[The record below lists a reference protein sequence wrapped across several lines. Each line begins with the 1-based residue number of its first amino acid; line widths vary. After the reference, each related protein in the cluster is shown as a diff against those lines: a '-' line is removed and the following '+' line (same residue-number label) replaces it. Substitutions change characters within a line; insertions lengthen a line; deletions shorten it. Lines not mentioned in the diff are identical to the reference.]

1 MHADGVNPRSP
12 ACVFTLQKGGVALH
26 MRVSLRASNGHR
38 VAAASTDG
46 SVTASGVSGPGGGAE
61 EERWEVK
68 PAWPVLRQQTGDLFE
83 EMFSPRQPQQP
94 TPRQPQQT
102 NWAAGHDRHG
112 HTEVFTPQAVPA
124 DASAEARAEHA
135 QQSAL
140 WAAQRDEG
148 GACVAPVWLRTRQGG
163 HLTAETTGLVHARAQ
178 SVGVAQYFWL
188 VTPDEEQARCDASRA
203 RVAVA
208 AAASRAASAAE
219 REKVAEQQHETLV
232 RQREAEARVILAA
245 AVVAEAERVVTA
257 AQPLPDVAQPP
268 SVAVD
273 EEAMRSNAIRDVHL
287 ADIQRME
294 RLRTSKLWQGVQE
307 CAREFESALLHTGF
321 TRDQLPRWRSCLT
334 AAFAELRKMDA
345 DTDGMA
351 CAGMPSL
358 PADLEA
364 VRSKRKAFRALI
376 DQDLARVTQLLKAC
390 DDLAALIRTTGWLHH
405 ETPLEAPSV

>member
-1 MHADGVNPRSP
+1 
-12 ACVFTLQKGGVALH
+12 
-26 MRVSLRASNGHR
+26 
-38 VAAASTDG
+38 
-46 SVTASGVSGPGGGAE
+46 
-61 EERWEVK
+61 
-68 PAWPVLRQQTGDLFE
+68 
-83 EMFSPRQPQQP
+83 
-94 TPRQPQQT
+94 
-102 NWAAGHDRHG
+102 
-112 HTEVFTPQAVPA
+112 
-124 DASAEARAEHA
+124 
-135 QQSAL
+135 
-140 WAAQRDEG
+140 
-148 GACVAPVWLRTRQGG
+148 
-163 HLTAETTGLVHARAQ
+163 
-178 SVGVAQYFWL
+178 
-188 VTPDEEQARCDASRA
+188 
-203 RVAVA
+203 
-208 AAASRAASAAE
+208 
-219 REKVAEQQHETLV
+219 V
-232 RQREAEARVILAA
+232 RQREAEARVISAA

-257 AQPLPDVAQPP
+257 AHPPPDVEQLSPA
-268 SVAVD
+268 AVD

-334 AAFAELRKMDA
+334 AAFAELRKIDA

-405 ETPLEAPSV
+405 ETQLEAAPSV

>member
-1 MHADGVNPRSP
+1 
-12 ACVFTLQKGGVALH
+12 
-26 MRVSLRASNGHR
+26 
-38 VAAASTDG
+38 
-46 SVTASGVSGPGGGAE
+46 
-61 EERWEVK
+61 
-68 PAWPVLRQQTGDLFE
+68 VLRQQTGDLFE

-178 SVGVAQYFWL
+178 SVG

-294 RLRTSKLWQGVQE
+294 RLRTSKLWPDVQE

-321 TRDQLPRWRSCLT
+321 TRDQLPRWRSCLI
-334 AAFAELRKMDA
+334 AAFAELRKIDA

-358 PADLEA
+358 PGDLEA

-376 DQDLARVTQLLKAC
+376 DQDVARVTQLLKAC

-405 ETPLEAPSV
+405 ETPLEAAPSV